1 MKSVERLSP
10 ALTPS
15 EIGTPIDALSSPAAA
30 RVEVVLPI
38 HNEGEQV
45 AKSVAEV
52 ARFARLHLD
61 YKFTFI
67 DDGSSDNTADVAQL
81 AIDAAGLDV
90 ISLIRVTPNGG
101 KCRAVRAGL
110 VGSRSSLVCF
120 LDGDLAYPLEMIP
133 KLVSALESHDI
144 AIASRGLANVGQA
157 RPGLGRRVL
166 GQAFNSVTRLL
177 LGLHYT
183 DTQAGLKAFRAS
195 AARRL
200 FKVQLLR
207 DFAFDAELLFLAG
220 KFGLRVAEV
229 PAVVSADHASRPS
242 SVRLVGDSLRMLR
255 SLAVVRFNHWRG
267 RYA

>member
-1 MKSVERLSP
+1 MKAVERAS
-10 ALTPS
+10 AAITPS
-15 EIGTPIDALSSPAAA
+15 EIGTPIDPSQAAVAA

-38 HNEGEQV
+38 HNEGSQV
-45 AKSVAEV
+45 VESVDQIAH
-52 ARFARLHLD
+52 FASSHPD

-67 DDGSSDNTADVAQL
+67 DDGSSDNTAQL
-81 AIDAAGLDV
+81 ARSAIAKAGIDS
-90 ISLIRVTPNGG
+90 ISLLCVSPNGG

-110 VGSRSSLVCF
+110 VGSRSPLVCF
-120 LDGDLAYPLEMIP
+120 LDGDLAYPLELIP
-133 KLVSALESHDI
+133 KLIAALDTHDI
-144 AIASRGLANVGQA
+144 AIASRGLANVGKS

-166 GQAFNSVTRLL
+166 GQAFNSVTRFL
-177 LGLHYT
+177 LGLNYT
-183 DTQAGLKAFRAS
+183 DTQAGLKAFRAP

-200 FKVQLLR
+200 FKAQLLR

-220 KFGLRVAEV
+220 KFGLKVAEI
-229 PAVVSADHASRPS
+229 PAVVSAGHASRPS